1 MYVVRAI
8 KVTAGAL
15 RETSILARYGS
26 QPVRLS
32 HQCGAADR
40 ARQRTSSALA
50 CQQGCTEAWNV
61 AGVVASSCC
70 IARSPPAVTIARDSV
85 GMAPALSTSM
95 LTLSDSMVSNVEAAA
110 QSSIGQCSW
119 SVPITGSS
127 WSSWLSSTMH
137 QQHLPP
143 RDGWVPRRCLRELL
157 CASRALQ
164 HALSGSVAR
173 RDDAVVR

>member
-8 KVTAGAL
+8 KVSAGAL

-40 ARQRTSSALA
+40 ARQCTSSALA

-70 IARSPPAVTIARDSV
+70 IARSPPAVTIARNSV
-85 GMAPALSTSM
+85 GLAPALSTSM

-119 SVPITGSS
+119 SVPTTGSS

-143 RDGWVPRRCLRELL
+143 RDGWLPRRCLGQLL
-157 CASRALQ
+157 CAWRASPGVKLRLM
-164 HALSGSVAR
+164 AWPEG
-173 RDDAVVR
+173 AVMP